1 MSLVRAQFALHFSK
15 EMIIVLIACMALA
28 ALWAGFRPEMVRDND
43 GRRLPPS
50 VTARLT
56 FVVLFVV
63 AYLGVTALVH
73 FIPYLVSKLGTVAG
87 LLGNIV
93 AKDSVPIY
101 GLLVV
106 FGLYSIPPFR
116 EVERTLLAWMHS
128 TSHLRSDMQLLTN
141 HLQDCGFELTSD
153 EQRRNLHRL
162 EELGVYVTDGDTSR
176 INLESVVTWRKTTSL
191 LRLVREWN
199 AEEPRVLT
207 QEDMAAMEDIA
218 QAHSRKTGLAVEI
231 IRLLESMRESD
242 APSMTLSAVT
252 DILGKISHGNRQGV
266 DELEAKA
273 QAKLENPAVSAT
285 DRSVRLSSSE
295 LQEHL
300 TKIEDYF
307 HVEYRLLLERITKLA
322 AKSVLHAGDAAA
334 DRLDEL
340 KARGFQNLGAIRPIS
355 TNRILWM
362 FLSVAFGGFLIYY
375 VLWFPALLRRLTD
388 LGITDPAAREMQAR
402 TFLIGITV
410 FVTSLAFAAM
420 VGALFGSSSLHARA
434 KDTPWGRYLV
444 AGIVATVGF
453 FFLQMVREFVI
464 LGLQLTTAPLT
475 QVDPVTRMMG
485 VVPWFILPFL
495 VAFAICWLARQSH
508 WHSPLGLN
516 LGNGVTATF
525 ERVVDGIVLG
535 VIMLPGYAIAVGLT
549 ELIVGRL
556 PPIFISRFDVPII
569 AILAIVGFF
578 IGALVVRDVRSAAHA
593 QVVIREGGRNRSV
606 NVEKPIAAPSLAL
619 RPGE

>member
-1 MSLVRAQFALHFSK
+1 MSLVRAQFALNFSK

-28 ALWAGFRPEMVRDND
+28 ALWAGFRPDMVRDND

-73 FIPYLVSKLGTVAG
+73 FIPYVVSKMSSVAG
-87 LLGNIV
+87 FLANMV

-116 EVERTLLAWMHS
+116 EVERSLLAWMHS
-128 TSHLRSDMQLLTN
+128 TSHLRSDMQFLTN
-141 HLQDCGFELTSD
+141 HLQDCGFELTPE
-153 EQRRNLHRL
+153 EQRRNLRRL
-162 EELGVYVTDGDTSR
+162 EELGIYVTDGDTSR
-176 INLESVVTWRKTTSL
+176 ISLESVVTWRKTASL
-191 LRLVREWN
+191 LRLVRAWN

-207 QEDMAAMEDIA
+207 QEDMAALEDIA

-231 IRLLESMRESD
+231 IRMLQSTREGGAS
-242 APSMTLSAVT
+242 PVTLSAVT
-252 DILGKISHGNRQGV
+252 DILGKISHGNRRGV

-273 QAKLENPAVSAT
+273 QAELENPASP

-295 LQEHL
+295 LQDHL

-307 HVEYRLLLERITKLA
+307 HVEYRLLLERVSKLA
-322 AKSVLHAGDAAA
+322 AKSILLAGDAAA
-334 DRLDEL
+334 DRLEEL
-340 KARGFQNLGAIRPIS
+340 KAGGFQNLGAIRPIS

-375 VLWFPALLRRLTD
+375 VLWFPAVLRRLTD
-388 LGITDPAAREMQAR
+388 MGITDPAAREMQAR
-402 TFLIGITV
+402 TFLIGISV

-444 AGIVATVGF
+444 AGLVATVGF
-453 FFLQMVREFVI
+453 FFLQMVREFII
-464 LGLQLTTAPLT
+464 LGLQLTNAPLT
-475 QVDPVTRMMG
+475 SVDPVARMLG
-485 VVPWFILPFL
+485 VAPWFILPFL
-495 VAFAICWLARQSH
+495 TAFAICWLARQSH

-516 LGNGVTATF
+516 LGAGVTATF
-525 ERVVDGIVLG
+525 ERAIDGIVLG

-556 PPIFISRFDVPII
+556 PPIFTSRFDMPIMSI
-569 AILAIVGFF
+569 IAIVGFF

-593 QVVIREGGRNRSV
+593 QVVIRESNRKRSTKA
-606 NVEKPIAAPSLAL
+606 EKPVAAPGMPVL